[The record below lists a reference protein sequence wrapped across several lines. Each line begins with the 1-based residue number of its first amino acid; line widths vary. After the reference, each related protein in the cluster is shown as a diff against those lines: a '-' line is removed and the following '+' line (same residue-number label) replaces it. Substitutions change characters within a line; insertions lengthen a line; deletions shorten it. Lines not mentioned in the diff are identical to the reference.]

1 MKLCFHCH
9 SVHGEDCLLS
19 TGSVRAKAVD
29 TSRDDQCKLLEKG
42 KSQMSLVERMMTRI
56 SEDEKELNKQRQ
68 SLEDNLHAQ
77 YTVGLTC
84 LADARD
90 ELLSSIRH
98 HAEAQEEQFK
108 NEITSVQKKHNTLAR
123 FISQGTANS
132 MSSAEVQAALLS
144 DSDMA
149 RFKGRIAQDRHQEFF
164 RHKPGDTDSSAA
176 LLVKRLK
183 EVVFGMLEMR
193 SDNSDLGV
201 SDTADAGGFDPRKQ
215 SDSGDPHPCFD
226 SEAAQGL
233 TMKQPQIDLSSD
245 KKTKVDDLAEKVD
258 ILMKKF
264 AESET
269 QGRKLLGENRRLLE
283 EVQAFRDRNS
293 VLVQE
298 MASLQ
303 GGSVKLVEDVS
314 KLQTGHQHLSQ
325 DYTSLMK
332 QSAELNSSLAELQ
345 KQFHSLQTDK
355 SGVSTADSTAKIR
368 KDVNAGRQEI
378 QSLKEDVSFAQG
390 QIQLLQQQFQSLESL
405 LSDKAHREQI
415 TRLESEIGELQDD
428 CAYRYIF
435 IFIIECSFYLF

>member
-9 SVHGEDCLLS
+9 SVHGECCLLS
-19 TGSVRAKAVD
+19 TGSVQAKAAD
-29 TSRDDQCKLLEKG
+29 TSSRDDQGQLLEKG
-42 KSQMSLVERMMTRI
+42 KSQMSLVERRMTRI
-56 SEDEKELNKQRQ
+56 SEDEKELNKQRK

-77 YTVGLTC
+77 YIVGLAR

-108 NEITSVQKKHNTLAR
+108 NEITSAQKKHDALAR

-144 DSDMA
+144 DFDMA
-149 RFKGRIAQDRHQEFF
+149 RFKGRIDRDGHQEFF
-164 RHKPGDTDSSAA
+164 RHKPGDSGAA
-176 LLVKRLK
+176 LLVERLK

-201 SDTADAGGFDPRKQ
+201 SDVADAGGFDPPKQ
-215 SDSGDPHPCFD
+215 SDSGDPHPGFL
-226 SEAAQGL
+226 SEAAHGL
-233 TMKQPQIDLSSD
+233 VMKQPQIDLSSD
-245 KKTKVDDLAEKVD
+245 KKTKLDDLAEKVD
-258 ILMKKF
+258 VLMKRF

-269 QGRKLLGENRRLLE
+269 QRRKLLGENRCLLE
-283 EVQAFRDRNS
+283 EVQAFRDKNS

-298 MASLQ
+298 VASLQ
-303 GGSVKLVEDVS
+303 GGNVKLVEDVS

-325 DYTSLMK
+325 DYTLLTK
-332 QSAELNSSLAELQ
+332 QSAELSSILAELQ

-368 KDVNAGRQEI
+368 KDVNAGREEI
-378 QSLKEDVSFAQG
+378 QSLKGDVSFSQG
-390 QIQLLQQQFQSLESL
+390 QIQLLQRQFQSLESS
-405 LSDKAHREQI
+405 LSDKAHRGQI
-415 TRLESEIGELQDD
+415 TQLESEIGELQDD

-435 IFIIECSFYLF
+435 VFIIECSFYLL